1 MPVKYADDALT
12 TLAANLSTTATSM
25 TVASSATFPTLGT
38 SDYFYATLQRSSD
51 NAKETVRVET
61 VSGTNWIMVR
71 AQGSGETALAFVAGD
86 AVELRVCANLLDD
99 LALASDELAG
109 VLVETQTV
117 TTAGQ
122 LAFTLANFT
131 YNIAIDGALSVFYEG
146 VYLTKNVQWTP
157 TSSSVVTLAES
168 VPTEVGERLVFVK
181 NATVSTNTPLA
192 ANTTYTPPGT
202 GAVDTD
208 TQTALRGLLVPLDQF
223 PTVQTGLDS
232 GATGATQAFT
242 LNKDSMSTDKVE
254 LNETYQTY
262 IEGYGSAESILSFTN
277 TDGTQCVSIP
287 AMGSDRY
294 HSILR
299 NFKVQG
305 GALTGDGVHANTP
318 TIAPWIQGLWIR
330 DCSGSGKA
338 GLKMTDAF
346 IGRID
351 DVKSFSND
359 IGIDL
364 INTKGIAGSGSWV
377 SDNVSQSRSRGLAW

>member
-131 YNIAIDGALSVFYEG
+131 YNIAIDGALTVFYEG

-168 VPTEVGERLVFVK
+168 VPTEV
-181 NATVSTNTPLA
+181 
-192 ANTTYTPPGT
+192 
-202 GAVDTD
+202 
-208 TQTALRGLLVPLDQF
+208 
-223 PTVQTGLDS
+223 
-232 GATGATQAFT
+232 
-242 LNKDSMSTDKVE
+242 
-254 LNETYQTY
+254 
-262 IEGYGSAESILSFTN
+262 
-277 TDGTQCVSIP
+277 
-287 AMGSDRY
+287 
-294 HSILR
+294 
-299 NFKVQG
+299 
-305 GALTGDGVHANTP
+305 
-318 TIAPWIQGLWIR
+318 
-330 DCSGSGKA
+330 
-338 GLKMTDAF
+338 
-346 IGRID
+346 
-351 DVKSFSND
+351 
-359 IGIDL
+359 
-364 INTKGIAGSGSWV
+364 
-377 SDNVSQSRSRGLAW
+377 